1 MVRRVWCLAEALR
14 DIDREALSKCTA
26 IVIKQDER
34 KGFALQRFC
43 CSNGLMQRRSGI
55 THASRPDTGSSAI
68 RDSVYLHLKKA
79 CTKRLDPPGK
89 VVDIGL
95 DDLDADLLQ
104 HCCSSVIFYC
114 PDGASDEQRAG
125 RLLHGKTNQHHWLH
139 GVFSNMKGVLR
150 DPAHASTRIV
160 KRPWKATEALW
171 EVFDN
176 IVQMLPE
183 VPKAT
188 RLVCS
193 GHRQRPW
200 HWAECL
206 RAAVM

>member
-1 MVRRVWCLAEALR
+1 MVWCLADALR
-14 DIDREALSKCTA
+14 DINRKALSKCTA

-89 VVDIGL
+89 VRSADIG
-95 DDLDADLLQ
+95 LDADLLQ

-125 RLLHGKTNQHHWLH
+125 RLLHGKLISIIGCT
-139 GVFSNMKGVLR
+139 GS
-150 DPAHASTRIV
+150 S
-160 KRPWKATEALW
+160 AT
-171 EVFDN
+171 
-176 IVQMLPE
+176 
-183 VPKAT
+183 
-188 RLVCS
+188 
-193 GHRQRPW
+193 
-200 HWAECL
+200 
-206 RAAVM
+206 